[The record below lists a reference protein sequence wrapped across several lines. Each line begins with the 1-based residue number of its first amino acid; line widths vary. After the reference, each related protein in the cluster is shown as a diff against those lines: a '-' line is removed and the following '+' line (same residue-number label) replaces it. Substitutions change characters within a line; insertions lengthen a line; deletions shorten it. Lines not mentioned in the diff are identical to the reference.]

1 MSVDNQEPYGLLL
14 DDQDDYHTANK
25 IPVMSG
31 VQGVSRYQRVNNPGY
46 YHDADKQ
53 VELDRQVAE
62 AGFSMK
68 VFLGWLIFYWLISV
82 SSWSY
87 LYVSSLD

>member
-31 VQGVSRYQRVNNPGY
+31 IQGVSRYQRVNNPEY

-53 VELDRQVAE
+53 VELERQVAE

-68 VFLGWLIFYWLISV
+68 VFLGLFIFC
-82 SSWSY
+82 
-87 LYVSSLD
+87 